1 MMAGKAG
8 SAFRFLNRLVLR
20 RRPGSRS
27 PGGQNAGGVSGVLR
41 SITRTTTK
49 DDDDWGG
56 LPKAS
61 PSPPLPLTPSLSPI
75 LQLLNSF
82 RISRRDDLQCLRKD
96 LKSNGGG
103 SNRVP
108 IDVHGQTPRGRDL
121 QALSLKH
128 FHFRVVMA
136 MTTANR
142 PEMA

>member
-1 MMAGKAG
+1 MSLVDMMAGKAG
-8 SAFRFLNRLVLR
+8 SAFRFLNRPSSSSWFSVPWR
-20 RRPGSRS
+20 AKRGWCFWRPEID
-27 PGGQNAGGVSGVLR
+27 NE
-41 SITRTTTK
+41 

-96 LKSNGGG
+96 LKSNGSG

-121 QALSLKH
+121 QALSCKH